1 VIFVLDASITCAW
14 FLPNQATD
22 YSRAVY
28 RAVINGRHQIAV
40 PQVWQAEVLHVLLR
54 AFRGRR
60 LIDREQC
67 DRAILELSML
77 PVAIHEL
84 ELNASELYAL
94 AWEWDT
100 SGFDTVY
107 LALAQHLSIPIAGKD
122 NAIARAAERIG
133 VRRLRP

>member
-1 VIFVLDASITCAW
+1 MIFVLDASIACAW
-14 FLPNQATD
+14 YLPNQATD
-22 YSRAVY
+22 YSMAVY

-40 PQVWQAEVLHVLLR
+40 PQVWQTEVLHVLLR
-54 AFRGRR
+54 ALRGRR

-67 DRAILELSML
+67 DRAVSELSML

-84 ELNASELYAL
+84 ELDSSELYAL
-94 AWEWDT
+94 ALEWDT

-107 LALAQHLSIPIAGKD
+107 LALAQHLDIPIAGKD
-122 NAIARAAERIG
+122 NAIARAAEKIG